1 LIPLKGKTERPP
13 AACSNPTHV
22 KVSTPWRAEAAPTC
36 KETKTA
42 MHRVDLLFN
51 RPPFAV
57 TALVLALAATAAA
70 AQTEPAPPAPVAPAP
85 VETPAAAAAP
95 GTAPAPLPLPVPA
108 PAPVPEDR
116 PVTAPAP
123 PPRPA
128 PLELERVVISA
139 TRHAMPLADT
149 PAAVTVVDREAIE
162 QRGADNVLEALRG
175 ETGIAV
181 FTRTISGRKALALRG
196 FDPKHTLFL
205 VDGRRISA
213 SDGVIGHSDF
223 QLDWV
228 AMDEIERI
236 EVVRGPLAALY
247 GAEALGGVVQIFTRA
262 PSDKLTGSVLLEGS
276 RGEGSR
282 GADGHRA
289 AARISGPLLEGLTG
303 ALSLSE
309 SRRDDVP
316 SALDP
321 RVSDLEGRH
330 KQEAAWRVRWAAAP
344 GQALEL
350 EQRYGREERWAT
362 SVERSGLRRVYGS
375 DTDLDRSHTAL
386 RWSADWAGAQAWH
399 TDLRVY
405 QSRLSM
411 ENSRTNGVA
420 ALRPNALR
428 DRAVD
433 MQFDGRPFDQHLVTG
448 GLEWRDENLENQAL
462 PGGDSSAS
470 HRSVFLQDE
479 FKPLRD
485 FTLTTGLRHDNHER
499 FGGAWSPRLY
509 AVWRAQPEWVI
520 KGGYS
525 RGFKPPTLKQITP
538 GYQEDEGPYTYL
550 SDPELQPEK
559 SHGVELGVVWDRR
572 DAGAQLMVF
581 DNRVKDLIMPVA
593 TGVTVPRTTFQFTNI
608 DRAKLQGAELS
619 GSLRFAAAWK
629 IEANYQYLE
638 AHDGNGQRLEKRPR
652 HTLGAGLEWS
662 AGPWRA
668 GARVDSSAGQVIA
681 STTVGQPPQEV
692 PPLTFLGANV
702 TRELGSGLRLSV
714 GLHNITN
721 VNPPERSRLYTA
733 GEAPRTVRI
742 ALRGS
747 W

>member
-1 LIPLKGKTERPP
+1 MCP
-13 AACSNPTHV
+13 
-22 KVSTPWRAEAAPTC
+22 
-36 KETKTA
+36 ETKTTMPRA
-42 MHRVDLLFN
+42 ASARPC

-57 TALVLALAATAAA
+57 TALALALATTVAT
-70 AQTEPAPPAPVAPAP
+70 AQTET
-85 VETPAAAAAP
+85 TP
-95 GTAPAPLPLPVPA
+95 PVPA
-108 PAPVPEDR
+108 APTSAD
-116 PVTAPAP
+116 TLA
-123 PPRPA
+123 RPA

-262 PSDKLTGSVLLEGS
+262 PSDKLAGSVLLEGS

-330 KQEAAWRVRWAAAP
+330 KQEAAWRVRWAATP
-344 GQALEL
+344 GHALEL

-375 DTDLDRSHTAL
+375 DTELDRSHTAL
-386 RWSADWAGAQAWH
+386 RWSADWAGPQTWH

-411 ENSRTNGVA
+411 ENTRTNGVA

-433 MQFDGRPFDQHLVTG
+433 LQFDGRPLDQHLLTG

-462 PGGDSSAS
+462 PGGDSSAW
-470 HRSVFLQDE
+470 HRSAYLQDE
-479 FKPLRD
+479 FKPVND
-485 FTLTTGLRHDNHER
+485 FTLTTGLRHDSHER

-538 GYQEDEGPYTYL
+538 GYQEDEGPYTYI
-550 SDPELQPEK
+550 SDPELQPET

-572 DAGAQLMVF
+572 DVGAQLMVF
-581 DNRVKDLIMPVA
+581 DNRVKNLILPVP
-593 TGVTVPRTTFQFTNI
+593 TGVTVPRTTYQFANI
-608 DRAKLQGAELS
+608 ERAKLQGAELS
-619 GSLRFAAAWK
+619 GSLRFAAVWK
-629 IEANYQYLE
+629 VEANYQYLD

-662 AGPWRA
+662 DGPWRA
-668 GARVDSSAGQVIA
+668 GARVDSSAGQVLA

-733 GEAPRTVRI
+733 GEAPRTLRI
-742 ALRGS
+742 ALRGN